1 MCESAREQTS
11 RTSKNISSSQTKY
24 ANLRITHQTI
34 ITSAVI
40 IHLLLQYVLYPETF
54 LHQVVRT
61 LPNYILNELD
71 PTVDNYGGRRIDWFN
86 WNIYMPGFVCR
97 CAKKAKQ
104 LGYDVIGLQHYGQQS
119 RLLSRGCRDRKCVH
133 VSQRQECRVFQ
144 GSRVKLKS
152 QCYTFSDLK
161 IRQQFY
167 TYSHVE
173 EQQNSLHGTRQALNP
188 CSVVANIQSK
198 SQSTSHA
205 NTHTYKKQPIC
216 SSEFSPAL
224 ESNRNGNLASG
235 QLITRKEGQHYI
247 LKT

>member
-24 ANLRITHQTI
+24 ANLRITQQTI

-97 CAKKAKQ
+97 CAKKAKE
-104 LGYDVIGLQHYGQQS
+104 LGYDVIGLQHYGQQTS
-119 RLLSRGCRDRKCVH
+119 IAGM
-133 VSQRQECRVFQ
+133 QRQEVCACLLCSTLGVSCVLRVTCKAKEPVLHIFRPKNKTTILYLQ
-144 GSRVKLKS
+144 PCLTKQLAR
-152 QCYTFSDLK
+152 
-161 IRQQFY
+161 
-167 TYSHVE
+167 
-173 EQQNSLHGTRQALNP
+173 NSLGA
-188 CSVVANIQSK
+188 K
-198 SQSTSHA
+198 SMLSRCQ
-205 NTHTYKKQPIC
+205 Y
-216 SSEFSPAL
+216 L
-224 ESNRNGNLASG
+224 E
-235 QLITRKEGQHYI
+235 
-247 LKT
+247 